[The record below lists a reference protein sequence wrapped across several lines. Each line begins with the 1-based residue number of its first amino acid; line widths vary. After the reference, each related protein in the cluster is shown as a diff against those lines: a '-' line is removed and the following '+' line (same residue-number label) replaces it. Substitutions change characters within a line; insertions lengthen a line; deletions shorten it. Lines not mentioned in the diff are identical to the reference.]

1 MLKLDNTEL
10 EFYFFMKGQSGSFH
24 TNLFK
29 AIMSADFGNQYKLS
43 FGFPDEVTVVQKYQK
58 EDGYWQS
65 LQDRMDGKLFD
76 TEDIV
81 NAIFED

>member
-1 MLKLDNTEL
+1 MGKIEEVER
-10 EFYFFMKGQSGSFH
+10 EFYFFMKGTSGSFH

-29 AIMSADFGNQYKLS
+29 AIMSADFGNQYRLA

-65 LQDRMDGKLFD
+65 LQDRMDGKLVD
-76 TEDIV
+76 V
-81 NAIFED
+81 

>member
-1 MLKLDNTEL
+1 MGKIDNAER
-10 EFYFFMKGQSGSFH
+10 EFYFFMKGTAGSFH

-29 AIMSADFGNQYKLS
+29 AIMSADFGNQYKLA

-65 LQDRMDGKLFD
+65 LQDRMDGKLVD
-76 TEDIV
+76 
-81 NAIFED
+81 A

>member
-1 MLKLDNTEL
+1 MGKIDNAER
-10 EFYFFMKGQSGSFH
+10 EFYFFMKGTAGSFH

-65 LQDRMDGKLFD
+65 LQDRVDGKLVD
-76 TEDIV
+76 
-81 NAIFED
+81 A

>member
-1 MLKLDNTEL
+1 MGKIDEVEM
-10 EFYFFMKGQSGSFH
+10 EFYFFMKGTAGSFH

-65 LQDRMDGKLFD
+65 LQDRIENKMV
-76 TEDIV
+76 ES
-81 NAIFED
+81 

>member
-1 MLKLDNTEL
+1 MGKIDNAER
-10 EFYFFMKGQSGSFH
+10 EFYFFMKGTAGSFH

-65 LQDRMDGKLFD
+65 LQDRIENKMV
-76 TEDIV
+76 ES
-81 NAIFED
+81 

>member
-1 MLKLDNTEL
+1 MGKIEEVER
-10 EFYFFMKGQSGSFH
+10 EFYFFMKGTSGSFH

-29 AIMSADFGNQYKLS
+29 VIMSADFGNQYRLA

-65 LQDRMDGKLFD
+65 LQDRMDGKLVD
-76 TEDIV
+76 V
-81 NAIFED
+81 

>member
-1 MLKLDNTEL
+1 MGKIDNAER
-10 EFYFFMKGQSGSFH
+10 EFYFFMKGTAGSFH

-65 LQDRMDGKLFD
+65 LQDRMDGKLVD
-76 TEDIV
+76 
-81 NAIFED
+81 A

>member
-1 MLKLDNTEL
+1 MVKIDNAER
-10 EFYFFMKGQSGSFH
+10 EFYFFMKGTAGSFH

-65 LQDRMDGKLFD
+65 LQDRMDGKLVD
-76 TEDIV
+76 
-81 NAIFED
+81 A